1 MTYRVLWD
9 KGTTEDFRVLGKA
22 LERIITA
29 KVDSYL
35 SQSPLKLGKPL
46 RGSFRGLYKYRIG
59 KCRVIYEVDAE
70 VGIITI
76 LSVGFRKDVY
86 RD

>member
-1 MTYRVLWD
+1 LWD
-9 KGTTEDFRVLGKA
+9 KATIEEFRVLGRV
-22 LERIITA
+22 LEQTITA
-29 KVDSYL
+29 KVESYL

-46 RGSFRGLYKYRIG
+46 KGSFGGLYKYRVG

-70 VGIITI
+70 GGVITV